1 MDGIFLHHQFPPAKP
16 LSKQPPHNLSISAI
30 EIKTASDNSIVEISI
45 VFILSF

>member
-30 EIKTASDNSIVEISI
+30 VHTLLIGIIIVVIM
-45 VFILSF
+45 F